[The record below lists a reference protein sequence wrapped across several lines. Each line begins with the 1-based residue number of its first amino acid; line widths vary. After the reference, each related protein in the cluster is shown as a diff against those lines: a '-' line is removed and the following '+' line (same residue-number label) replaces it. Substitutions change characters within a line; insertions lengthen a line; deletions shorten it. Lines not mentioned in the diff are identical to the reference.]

1 MGVRQTLRLGT
12 YAGIPIGMNWS
23 VVVIFGLI
31 TWELAD
37 MVLPDYGGGTS
48 SSYWVAAVAAAAL
61 FFFSLLAHEVAH
73 AVVARRNGV
82 GVHSITL
89 WLFGGVAQLEGEAL
103 SPGADFRIAAVGP
116 GTSIVLGALFG
127 SLEVLAQRAGVQ
139 GLPVDVLKWLCYINI
154 LLAAF
159 NLIPAAPL
167 DGGRILRAGL
177 WRRSGDQGRASVT
190 ASRAGRGFGIGLIAV
205 GLVACVVGDAFG
217 LWLAFM
223 GWFLFSAARA
233 EEGGARLRN
242 GLVGRRVSDVMLH
255 QPPALPAAMTVAEV
269 WRGYVPW
276 LRGEAVAVTGVS
288 GWLEG
293 VLTMDQLRSVPSD
306 ASASTRI
313 GSIAIPMASVLVA
326 YPDESMID
334 LLHRMQGHEGPAV
347 VLDGEGRFIGLVTP
361 MDVQR
366 AAQQITA
373 GGRPEFE
380 RPAIG
385 SPTPR

>member
-1 MGVRQTLRLGT
+1 MGVRQSLRLGT

-37 MVLPDYGGGTS
+37 VILPDYGGGTQP
-48 SSYWVAAVAAAAL
+48 SYWVAAVVAAAL

-103 SPGADFRIAAVGP
+103 NPGADFRIAAVGP
-116 GTSIVLGALFG
+116 GTSIVLGGLFG
-127 SLEVLAQRAGVQ
+127 SLEVLAQRAGAQ
-139 GLPVDVLKWLCYINI
+139 GLPIDVLKWLCYINI

-177 WRRSGDQGRASVT
+177 WRRSGDQVRASVT

-205 GLVACVVGDAFG
+205 GAIVFIGGNAYG

-233 EEGGARLRN
+233 EEGGALLRS
-242 GLVGRRVSDVMLH
+242 GLVGQRVGDVMLH

-269 WRGYVPW
+269 WRGYIPW
-276 LRGEAVAVTGVS
+276 LRGEAIAVVGVS

-293 VLTMDQLRSVPSD
+293 VLTEEQLRSVP
-306 ASASTRI
+306 AHAGASTRI
-313 GSIAIPMASVLVA
+313 GDIATPMDGVLVA
-326 YPDESMID
+326 HADEPMPD
-334 LLHRMQGHEGPAV
+334 LFARMQEHGGPAV
-347 VLDGEGRFIGLVTP
+347 VLDAEGRYIGLVTP
-361 MDVQR
+361 GDVQR
-366 AAQQITA
+366 AAQRVRP
-373 GGRPEFE
+373 GRRPGFE
-380 RPAIG
+380 RPTIG
-385 SPTPR
+385 SPAPH